1 MLPHRIPD
9 ANLAEL
15 PAACGVYVFHGE
27 GALPLYIGKSI
38 NIRSRVLAHLREPA
52 EARLLAQ
59 TCRISWQRTAGE
71 IGALLLESRWVKEQ
85 QPLFNKRLRRSR
97 SLCAWAAEE
106 VEAEAGAGTVL
117 RLVHS
122 RDQDFARSPG
132 LFGLFSSA
140 HAAQQAL
147 RQLAEEQQLCLAR
160 LGLEGRSARGCF
172 ARQLGR
178 CALCA
183 GREAAA
189 AHDARLFTTLGEWQ
203 VQVWPFDGA
212 VGLVERDG
220 DWVQTHVLQHWA
232 YLGTVEGAHL
242 ALPAAHRPPPFD
254 LDGYRILVRPLLSDQ
269 AELLLASASAS

>member
-1 MLPHRIPD
+1 MPTHHIPE

-27 GALPLYIGKSI
+27 GALPLYIGKSV

-52 EARLLAQ
+52 EARMLAQ
-59 TCRISWQRTAGE
+59 ACRVSWQRTAGE
-71 IGALLLESRWVKEQ
+71 VGALLLESRWVKAQ

-97 SLCAWAAEE
+97 SLCAWAMVSSAP
-106 VEAEAGAGTVL
+106 VL

-132 LFGLFSSA
+132 LFGLYSSG

-147 RQLAEEQQLCLAR
+147 RGLAEAQELCLAR
-160 LGLEGRSARGCF
+160 LGLEPASARGCF

-178 CALCA
+178 CALCGGQEPEDQHA
-183 GREAAA
+183 DRLRAALA
-189 AHDARLFTTLGEWQ
+189 QWQ
-203 VQVWPFDGA
+203 VQAWPFDGA

-232 YLGTVEGAHL
+232 YLGTVEGRAL
-242 ALPAAHRPPPFD
+242 QLPAGHAPPPFD
-254 LDGYRILVRPLLSDQ
+254 LDGYRILVGPLLSGQ
-269 AELLLASASAS
+269 AELLLASAS

>member
-1 MLPHRIPD
+1 MPDHRIPE

-27 GALPLYIGKSI
+27 GALPLYIGKSV

-52 EARLLAQ
+52 EARMLAQ
-59 TCRISWQRTAGE
+59 ACRVSWQRTAGE
-71 IGALLLESRWVKEQ
+71 VGALLLESHWVKTR

-97 SLCAWAAEE
+97 SLCAWTLGPSAPL
-106 VEAEAGAGTVL
+106 L

-132 LFGLFSSA
+132 LYGLYASA

-147 RQLAEEQQLCLAR
+147 RTLAEEQQLCLSR
-160 LGLEGRSARGCF
+160 LGLESASARGCF

-183 GREAAA
+183 GREPASL
-189 AHDARLFTTLGEWQ
+189 HDARLQAALVQWQ
-203 VQVWPFDGA
+203 VQAWPFEGA
-212 VGLVERDG
+212 VGLVEREG
-220 DWVQTHVLQHWA
+220 DWIQTHVLQHWA
-232 YLGTVEGAHL
+232 YLGTVEGC
-242 ALPAAHRPPPFD
+242 ALRLPPDHKPPPFD
-254 LDGYRILVRPLLSDQ
+254 LDGYRILVRPLLTDQ
-269 AELLLASASAS
+269 AELLLTAAPARAS

>member
-1 MLPHRIPD
+1 MPPHRIPD

-71 IGALLLESRWVKEQ
+71 VGALLLESRWVKEQ

-97 SLCAWAAEE
+97 SLCAWTLESPEPAASR
-106 VEAEAGAGTVL
+106 AL

-122 RDQDFARSPG
+122 RDVDFARSPG
-132 LFGLFSSA
+132 LFGLFGSA

-147 RQLAEEQQLCLAR
+147 RTLAEDQRLCLAR
-160 LGLEGRSARGCF
+160 VGLESRAARGCF

-178 CALCA
+178 CGLC
-183 GREAAA
+183 GGQESPS
-189 AHDARLFTTLGEWQ
+189 AHDERLRAALSEWR
-203 VQVWPFDGA
+203 VQAWPFEGA

-220 DWVQTHVLQHWA
+220 DWIQTHVLQHWA
-232 YLGTVEGAHL
+232 YLGTVEGC
-242 ALPAAHRPPPFD
+242 ALRLPEHHRPPPFD
-254 LDGYRILVRPLLSDQ
+254 LDGYRILVRPVLSDQ
-269 AELLLASASAS
+269 AELLFAAASTS

>member
-1 MLPHRIPD
+1 MPTHRIPE
-9 ANLAEL
+9 ATLAEL

-27 GALPLYIGKSI
+27 GALPLYIGKSV

-52 EARLLAQ
+52 EARMLAQ
-59 TCRISWQRTAGE
+59 ACRVSWQRTAGE
-71 IGALLLESRWVKEQ
+71 VGALLLESRWVKER

-97 SLCAWAAEE
+97 SLSAWTMAEQ
-106 VEAEAGAGTVL
+106 APVL

-132 LFGLFSSA
+132 LFGLYSSA

-147 RQLAEEQQLCLAR
+147 RSLAEEQRLCLAR
-160 LGLEGRSARGCF
+160 LGLEHASARGCF

-183 GREAAA
+183 GQESEDLHDGRLRAA
-189 AHDARLFTTLGEWQ
+189 LGQWQ
-203 VQVWPFDGA
+203 VQAWPFDGA

-232 YLGTVEGAHL
+232 HLGTVEGRQL
-242 ALPAAHRPPPFD
+242 QLPPDHRPPPFD
-254 LDGYRILVRPLLSDQ
+254 LDGYRILVRPLLGDQ
-269 AELLLASASAS
+269 AELLLPASAASAS

>member
-1 MLPHRIPD
+1 MPPHRIPD

-71 IGALLLESRWVKEQ
+71 VGALLLESRWVKER

-97 SLCAWAAEE
+97 SLCAWTLESPGQTATPA
-106 VEAEAGAGTVL
+106 L

-122 RDQDFARSPG
+122 REVDFARSPG
-132 LFGLFSSA
+132 LFGLFGSA
-140 HAAQQAL
+140 HAAQQSL
-147 RQLAEEQQLCLAR
+147 RTLAQEQRLCLAR
-160 LGLEGRSARGCF
+160 VGLESRSSRGCF

-178 CALCA
+178 CALCGGQESVA
-183 GREAAA
+183 D
-189 AHDARLFTTLGEWQ
+189 HDARLSAALVEWQ
-203 VQVWPFDGA
+203 VQAWPFEGA

-232 YLGTVEGAHL
+232 YLGTVEGR
-242 ALPAAHRPPPFD
+242 ALQLPDKHRAPPFD
-254 LDGYRILVRPLLSDQ
+254 LDGYRILVRPVLSDQ
-269 AELLLASASAS
+269 TELLL

>member
-1 MLPHRIPD
+1 MPPHRIPD

-71 IGALLLESRWVKEQ
+71 VGALLLESRWVKEQ

-97 SLCAWAAEE
+97 SLCAWAAG
-106 VEAEAGAGTVL
+106 EAGPVL

-147 RQLAEEQQLCLAR
+147 RHLAEEQQLCLAR
-160 LGLEGRSARGCF
+160 LGLEGSSTRGCF

-178 CALCA
+178 CALCG
-183 GREAAA
+183 GREEAA
-189 AHDARLFTTLGEWQ
+189 AHDARLFTALGDWQ
-203 VQVWPFDGA
+203 VQVWPFDGP

-242 ALPAAHRPPPFD
+242 TLPTAHRPPPFD

>member
-71 IGALLLESRWVKEQ
+71 VGALLLESRWVKEQ

-97 SLCAWAAEE
+97 SLCAWTAAGD
-106 VEAEAGAGTVL
+106 AAAL

-122 RDQDFARSPG
+122 RDHDFARSPG

-147 RQLAEEQQLCLAR
+147 RSLAEDHRLCLAR
-160 LGLEGRSARGCF
+160 LGLESASARGCF

-183 GREAAA
+183 GQDTPAV
-189 AHDARLFTTLGEWQ
+189 HDARLFTALGDWQ
-203 VQVWPFDGA
+203 VQAWPFDGA

-242 ALPAAHRPPPFD
+242 ALPPAHRPPPFD